1 LLMLTTGT
9 LNTLV
14 SKYQNRKSFECNADT
29 YECELCPETSSNITL
44 ITLQLDQP
52 LLAANDTCIDF
63 EQPVYQTFLMFLG
76 ETLCFILYYSM
87 ILVRRVVVSPS
98 SQNPEEPVEES
109 QLTGV
114 RKLLFIIPTLCDM
127 VATTLMNLGLIYT
140 HASVYQMLR
149 GAIVI
154 FTGIL
159 SIIIL
164 KRKQYAYHWLG
175 MFLVVCGIGIVGVSP
190 LIDDNPNTEPA
201 KNPVLGDIL
210 IIVAQVF
217 SACQFIF
224 EEKYMS
230 KYKVP
235 ALQGVGY
242 EGIYGVVILAVLMPI
257 FNVAI
262 GQKQDIGG
270 LFDIRFAFETFIQF
284 PSILISSLAYTISI
298 ASFNFFGLSITKVL
312 SATSRSTIDALRT
325 LSVWIFG
332 LILGWETFIWLQVI
346 GFVVLIAGTSI
357 YNEIIRVPKL
367 YYPSK
372 EEARGEGKPLLD
384 KAEEDN

>member
-1 LLMLTTGT
+1 
-9 LNTLV
+9 
-14 SKYQNRKSFECNADT
+14 
-29 YECELCPETSSNITL
+29 
-44 ITLQLDQP
+44 
-52 LLAANDTCIDF
+52 
-63 EQPVYQTFLMFLG
+63 
-76 ETLCFILYYSM
+76 M

-175 MFLVVCGIGIVGVSP
+175 MFLVVCGIGIVGASP

-372 EEARGEGKPLLD
+372 EEASGEGKPLLD